1 MVSAVSGLTVAT
13 VGALPFVGL
22 VVPAAVSRILGDDVR
37 RAIPMVALGGAVLV
51 LISDIAGRLLRY
63 PYEIPAG
70 TVDGCRSA
78 RRPFLGLIFNRSF
91 RLA

>member
-1 MVSAVSGLTVAT
+1 
-13 VGALPFVGL
+13 
-22 VVPAAVSRILGDDVR
+22 
-37 RAIPMVALGGAVLV
+37 VALGGAVLV

-70 TVDGCRSA
+70 TVMGVVGA
-78 RRPFLGLIFNRSF
+78 AAFLGLIFNRSF